1 MVCSLVF
8 KSLVGTG
15 KAGFAALVDIRIRQ
29 HVSLTNFSLCGHVL
43 SVRCVKNLYV
53 MLIVYE
59 FPHIYLV
66 IVLKQFGNSDFC
78 FFFFLI
84 GNLATQIMLYGS
96 LHSFVLNF

>member
-1 MVCSLVF
+1 MVYSLAF

-66 IVLKQFGNSDFC
+66 VVLKQFGNSDFC
-78 FFFFLI
+78 FIFLI
-84 GNLATQIMLYGS
+84 GNLATQIILYGS